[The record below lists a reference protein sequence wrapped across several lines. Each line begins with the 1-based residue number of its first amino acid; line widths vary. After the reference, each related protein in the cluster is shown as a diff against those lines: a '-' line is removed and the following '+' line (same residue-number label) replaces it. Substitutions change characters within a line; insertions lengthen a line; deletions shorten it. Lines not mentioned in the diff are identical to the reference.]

1 MRVLFFSP
9 IKLSNRE
16 FELCELVTMS
26 RYQDLN
32 ERMAELNVEEEENSA
47 FVFEGDVEEV
57 TNKYELCLVGRFLTE
72 RNVNVRAMKSKMADV
87 WKPAMGI
94 SIKELEQGIFLF
106 QFYHKEDMNWVLN
119 GGPWSFDGAMLVLS
133 VIPQGEDPVNV
144 PLWHLNM
151 WIQLYDLPTGFM
163 SENVGRQLGDFFG
176 TFMEYDHK
184 NNTSIWRECMRVRIK
199 LDVRKPLKRRKKILR
214 KNGTEVLI
222 TCKYERLGDFCFTCG
237 VMTHTERYCR
247 RFLEKGNEEI
257 SKDWGSWLRAPSR
270 RTAGPAK
277 SKWLREEVDSRW
289 EERVGRVNV
298 DPKSQEG
305 SNDKG
310 GNHLIT
316 RNEVQMS
323 IQQPGI
329 ISHPTTMII
338 KTATNQELGANS
350 NSGYGREDDEL
361 IGLHLTDRKRMR
373 GGPESYEVMDTAG
386 GLVTGPGNNKIVT
399 NSDNTLSG
407 TDCVLSFNNDLAK
420 LATQASQ
427 QQ

>member
-1 MRVLFFSP
+1 
-9 IKLSNRE
+9 
-16 FELCELVTMS
+16 MS

-47 FVFEGDVEEV
+47 FVFEGDVEE
-57 TNKYELCLVGRFLTE
+57 
-72 RNVNVRAMKSKMADV
+72 
-87 WKPAMGI
+87 
-94 SIKELEQGIFLF
+94 
-106 QFYHKEDMNWVLN
+106 
-119 GGPWSFDGAMLVLS
+119 
-133 VIPQGEDPVNV
+133 
-144 PLWHLNM
+144 
-151 WIQLYDLPTGFM
+151 
-163 SENVGRQLGDFFG
+163 
-176 TFMEYDHK
+176 
-184 NNTSIWRECMRVRIK
+184 
-199 LDVRKPLKRRKKILR
+199 
-214 KNGTEVLI
+214 
-222 TCKYERLGDFCFTCG
+222 
-237 VMTHTERYCR
+237 
-247 RFLEKGNEEI
+247 
-257 SKDWGSWLRAPSR
+257 
-270 RTAGPAK
+270 
-277 SKWLREEVDSRW
+277 
-289 EERVGRVNV
+289 
-298 DPKSQEG
+298 EG